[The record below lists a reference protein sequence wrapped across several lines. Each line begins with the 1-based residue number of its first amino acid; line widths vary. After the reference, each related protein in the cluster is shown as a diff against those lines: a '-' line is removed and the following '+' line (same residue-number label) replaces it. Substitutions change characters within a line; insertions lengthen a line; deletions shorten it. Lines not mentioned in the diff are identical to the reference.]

1 MGQWTV
7 NIYNIIC
14 LVYAVNF
21 VATFIF
27 NETFNIIDFPIACEH
42 FKDSFGVFT
51 VGISIVYHFV
61 KLAHS
66 SISYK
71 HFDDVWKLFY

>member
-1 MGQWTV
+1 
-7 NIYNIIC
+7 
-14 LVYAVNF
+14 
-21 VATFIF
+21 
-27 NETFNIIDFPIACEH
+27 
-42 FKDSFGVFT
+42 
-51 VGISIVYHFV
+51 VGISIEYHFV